1 MFLVAMICDFVVA
14 VVDAWMAILMFNSQR
29 WFLASLYLGLAVML
43 FCLSFKYLCRIM
55 KGEKE

>member
-1 MFLVAMICDFVVA
+1 MFFVAMICDFAIA
-14 VVDAWMAILMFNSQR
+14 VVDFWMAIQMFNSQR

-43 FCLSFKYLCRIM
+43 FCLSFKLLCRIM